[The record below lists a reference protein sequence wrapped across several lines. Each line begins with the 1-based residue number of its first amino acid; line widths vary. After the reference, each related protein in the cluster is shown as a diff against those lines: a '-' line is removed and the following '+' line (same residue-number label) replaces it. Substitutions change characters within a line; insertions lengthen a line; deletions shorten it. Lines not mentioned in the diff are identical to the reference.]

1 VRRRANPPSPHVAF
15 DNRRSN
21 ARVND
26 ALQDSYNDVPYVSA
40 PDPAH
45 HPDRLATIGTLFGLD
60 IAPLAACRVLEVACG
75 DGSNLIPIAAA
86 LPRASFTGF
95 DFAAQP
101 LARARRMADGL
112 GLANLRLLECDLRA
126 LPADLGPF
134 DYVIAHGLYSWVP
147 ADVRAHVLPM
157 IAQHLAPNG
166 VAFVSYNTLP
176 GCRLRAAAWDM
187 IRHHTHDV
195 ADRRAKVA
203 AARTLLGLAGMPV
216 AGDDA
221 LQQAMRAEF
230 RNAAAAS
237 DSALAHDDLAE
248 LNHPVLFS
256 DFAADA
262 ARAGLAYVAE
272 SHSGAGSD
280 RGLAEPVRKALAQLD
295 RLAREQYLDFVRL
308 RHYRE
313 SLLCHANA
321 LPRFDVRPER
331 ASGLYAVPSLATRR
345 AHDANAPSPATGED
359 AGAITRYLLERWP
372 ASVPLAELAEWLAR
386 RPAGSGKAARPIE
399 DWILELDAA
408 GIVDLRTR
416 SIDPVTVTG
425 ERPEVFAPARWL
437 ARERDVIP
445 SLYHEGLRFQ
455 DPEARTLIALLD
467 GTRTRDAIAQALGG
481 VVTSPV
487 GRARLD
493 AALQVLARKAL
504 LVA

>member
-1 VRRRANPPSPHVAF
+1 
-15 DNRRSN
+15 
-21 ARVND
+21 VND
-26 ALQDSYNDVPYVSA
+26 ALQDSYNDVPFVSA
-40 PDPAH
+40 PDPAR
-45 HPDRLATIGTLFGLD
+45 HPDRLATIGTLLGLD
-60 IAPLAACRVLEVACG
+60 VVPLAACRVLEIACG
-75 DGSNLIPIAAA
+75 DGSNLIPIAAT
-86 LPRASFTGF
+86 LPHASFTGF

-112 GLANLRLLECDLRA
+112 GLANVRLLECDLRA
-126 LPADLGPF
+126 LPADLGHF

-147 ADVRAHVLPM
+147 ADARAHVLPV
-157 IAQHLAPNG
+157 IARHLAPTG

-187 IRHHTHDV
+187 IGHHTHDI

-203 AARTLLGLAGMPV
+203 AARTLLGLAGVPA

-221 LQQAMRAEF
+221 LQQAMRGEF

-248 LNHPVLFS
+248 FNHPVLFS
-256 DFAADA
+256 EFAADA
-262 ARAGLAYVAE
+262 AGAGLTYVAE
-272 SHSGAGSD
+272 AHSGAASD
-280 RGLAEPVRKALAQLD
+280 RGLAEPVRNALAQLG

-313 SLLCHANA
+313 SLLCHADA
-321 LPRFDVRPER
+321 LPRFVVQPAR
-331 ASGLYAVPSLATRR
+331 ASTLYAVPSLATRR
-345 AHDANAPSPATGED
+345 AHDTNAPSPATGRD
-359 AGAITRYLLERWP
+359 ASAIAQYLLERWP
-372 ASVPLAELAEWLAR
+372 ASVPVAELGEWRAR
-386 RPAGSGKAARPIE
+386 RTAGDGGALRPIE
-399 DWILELDAA
+399 DLIIDLDGA
-408 GIVDLRTR
+408 GVVDLRTR
-416 SIDPVTVTG
+416 PIDAAGVPG

-455 DPEARTLIALLD
+455 DPEARTLIELLD

-481 VVTSPV
+481 AVTSSA

-493 AALQVLARKAL
+493 DALQVLARKAV